1 MGFESTFADNSL
13 KLGDEARL
21 AKVDSGC
28 SGSPFCRQYRT
39 RSVRRASG
47 FVLADYSS
55 KWKIPTR
62 NL

>member
-1 MGFESTFADNSL
+1 MGFESTFAYDSL
-13 KLGDEARL
+13 KFGDLARL

-47 FVLADYSS
+47 FVLVADAEV
-55 KWKIPTR
+55 WR
-62 NL
+62 